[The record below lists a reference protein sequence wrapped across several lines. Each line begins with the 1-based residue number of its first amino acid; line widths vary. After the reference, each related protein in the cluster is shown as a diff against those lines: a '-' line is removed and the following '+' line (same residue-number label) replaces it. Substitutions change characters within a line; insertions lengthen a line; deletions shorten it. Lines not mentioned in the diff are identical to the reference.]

1 MWGTGI
7 ALVGLFSG
15 LAWFI
20 NKLASDKGPGPHNG
34 DLVAFAFRVT
44 IVGIAVLGSVLRFFI
59 GDRRFDDMTSRALEW
74 LFGNSQNGRKTSSR

>member
-1 MWGTGI
+1 LWVTGF
-7 ALVGLFSG
+7 AVVGLFSG

-20 NKLASDKGPGPHNG
+20 NKLASNKSLGPHNG
-34 DLVAFAFRVT
+34 DLVAFAFWVT
-44 IVGIAVLGSVLRFFI
+44 IGGIAVLGSVLRFFI